1 MNPDDAE
8 QMLHALSTG
17 LDTPGPALKIS
28 DRETSRLVG
37 SVLRERAAPPLARKP
52 PRWGRRAA
60 AAVPA
65 LLVVA
70 AAAYWISQGAVERAP
85 EPRVRL
91 APAPSAVASV
101 APART
106 RVPELGTP
114 ATNEEPGAALA
125 PTPKARPLHTPAAPD
140 AAAPEDLL
148 QRANRLRRKGE
159 WKEAEATYLQI
170 TRLQPGTL
178 SAYVA
183 LASVGS
189 LRLGRDP
196 RSALALYERARA
208 QNPGGPLDADIRW
221 GIASAHRA
229 LGNTQA
235 EQSALEALLRLHP
248 GAPTT
253 DRARTRLRALA
264 R

>member
-1 MNPDDAE
+1 MKPDEAE
-8 QMLHALSTG
+8 QMLHSLGAG

-28 DRETSRLVG
+28 ERETARLVG
-37 SVLRERAAPPLARKP
+37 SVMRERAGTPLERK

-70 AAAYWISQGAVERAP
+70 AAAYWITRGSAERAS
-85 EPRVRL
+85 EPHVRV
-91 APAPSAVASV
+91 AVPPRALASV
-101 APART
+101 APAPSW
-106 RVPELGTP
+106 VSPP
-114 ATNEEPGAALA
+114 AAAASPGAAGPALGAA
-125 PTPKARPLHTPAAPD
+125 PRVRPLQMAPSLE
-140 AAAPEDLL
+140 PEDLL

-159 WKEAEATYLQI
+159 WKEAEATYLQV
-170 TRLQPGTL
+170 TRVQPGTL

-189 LRLGRDP
+189 LRVGRDP
-196 RSALALYERARA
+196 RSALTLYERARA

-235 EQSALEALLRLHP
+235 EQTELEALLRVHP
-248 GAPTT
+248 GAPTA
-253 DRARTRLRALA
+253 DRARSRLQALK